1 MKNKCELKRAEKMG
15 FCFGVKEAVN
25 LAETIKA
32 EKKIYM
38 LGMLVHNE
46 HIINELEKKG
56 IKLVT
61 EEEVLEGKDS
71 IQSGDSV
78 IIRAHGTIKK
88 IYETLNR
95 KNVIIHD
102 VACIFVK
109 RSREELI
116 KHEKEGY
123 KILFIGDKHHP
134 EVRGIISFGDHV
146 TVIENFEELK
156 NFKFEETEKYYLLS
170 QTTLNKNIF
179 KEMTEYIESRYKNC
193 KIGNTI
199 CGATFE
205 RQRAVEK
212 LAKEMD
218 VMLIIGGRNSSNTK
232 KLHFISKEINKASY
246 MIQSYKDLD
255 FSWFKAGDKIGITA
269 GASTPDEIVIKIES
283 ILYRRTFDM
292 VDNTDNFEELSF
304 EEMLDQYAPKQVQRG
319 EIVDAEIISKER
331 DYSYLDI
338 KGSNEGIVRTE
349 EITEFEVGDMIRVA
363 ISEDS
368 DDEGHIRV
376 SRKAVIQE
384 EAIIKLEAAFEA
396 KEVVTGTI
404 VRKVNGGYIVEVMAH
419 SAFMPNSLSQ
429 IRKDSTENV
438 IGLEVEVLVKDIKTE
453 RNRKKILVS
462 RRDVVAMA
470 EAEAFAKLSENQ
482 IVEVEVKNVLKFGLS
497 VRVDTVLGFIHISE
511 ISWGKVDDLTKSYK
525 AGDKIQAKII
535 TLDPEKKSLKLSVK
549 QLTQDPWATAAEKF
563 TVDTTVEGE
572 VTKVVKFGA
581 FVKLED
587 GIEGLVHISDFSWN
601 NKKIN
606 LGEFIKAGD
615 KIQVRILDL
624 NTEDKKL
631 KLGIKQLSVDPWSVI
646 DEKFKEGDK
655 VTGTIVDTKPYGV
668 FVEVEEGIDSFIH
681 TSDFAWTKLEKKLAV
696 GDTIEFQI
704 LAIDKENKKIKGG
717 MKQLTKSPWEVLSE
731 EVQVGTVVTKKISSI
746 ADFGIFVDMGH
757 GLDGMIHISQVSK
770 EFIKDLKEKFE
781 VGQEITAEVIEISV
795 ADQKV
800 KLSAKKVELDADR
813 NEDAELL
820 KKYGMTE

>member
-1 MKNKCELKRAEKMG
+1 MKSNYELKRAEKMG
-15 FCFGVKEAVN
+15 FCFGVKEAVD

-46 HIINELEKKG
+46 HIIKKLEKKG
-56 IKLVT
+56 IKVVT
-61 EEEVLEGKDS
+61 EEEVLEGKDP
-71 IQSGDSV
+71 IKEGDSV

-88 IYETLNR
+88 IYEILNE
-95 KNVIIHD
+95 KNVIIFD

-116 KHEKEGY
+116 THEKSGY
-123 KILFIGDKHHP
+123 KVLFVGDKYHP
-134 EVRGIISFGDHV
+134 EVRGIISFGSDV

-156 NFKFEETEKYYLLS
+156 NFKFEKTEKYYLLA

-179 KEMTEYIESRYKNC
+179 QSMTEYIEERHKNC

-205 RQRAVEK
+205 RQKAVEK
-212 LAKEMD
+212 LAKEVD
-218 VMLIIGGRNSSNTK
+218 VMLIIGGINSSNTK
-232 KLHFISKEINKASY
+232 KLHLISSEINPKSY
-246 MIQSYKDLD
+246 MIQTHEDLD
-255 FSWFKAGDKIGITA
+255 FSWFKEGNKIGITA
-269 GASTPDEIVIKIES
+269 GASTPDEIVKKIES

-319 EIVDAEIISKER
+319 EIVEAEIISKER

-338 KGSNEGIVRTE
+338 KGANEGIVRTE
-349 EITEFEVGDMIRVA
+349 EITEFEVGDIIKVA

-376 SRKAVIQE
+376 SRRTALQE
-384 EAIIKLEAAFEA
+384 EAIVELEAAFEA
-396 KEVVTGTI
+396 KGVVTGTI

-438 IGLEVEVLVKDIKTE
+438 IGLEVEVLIKDIKTE

-482 IVEVEVKNVLKFGLS
+482 IVDVEVKNVLKFGLS
-497 VRVDTVLGFIHISE
+497 VRVEKVLGFIHISE
-511 ISWGKVDDLTKSYK
+511 ISWGKVDDLTTLYKS
-525 AGDKIQAKII
+525 GDKIQAQII
-535 TLDPEKKSLKLSVK
+535 TLDAEKKSLKLSVK
-549 QLTQDPWATAAEKF
+549 QLTQDPWATAADKF

-572 VTKVVKFGA
+572 VTKIVKFGA

-646 DEKFKEGDK
+646 DEKFKEGDSA
-655 VTGTIVDTKPYGV
+655 TGTIVDTKPYGV

-681 TSDFAWTKLEKKLAV
+681 TSDFAWTKLEKKLVV
-696 GDTIEFQI
+696 GDKVEFQI
-704 LAIDKENKKIKGG
+704 LAIDRENKKIKGG
-717 MKQLTKSPWEVLSE
+717 IKQLTKSPWEVLSE

-746 ADFGIFVDMGH
+746 ADFGIFVDMGY

-770 EFIKDLKEKFE
+770 EFVKDLKDKFE
-781 VGQEITAEVIEISV
+781 VGQEVTAEVIEISIT
-795 ADQKV
+795 DQKV
-800 KLSAKKVELDADR
+800 KLSVKKVELDADKD
-813 NEDAELL
+813 EDAELL